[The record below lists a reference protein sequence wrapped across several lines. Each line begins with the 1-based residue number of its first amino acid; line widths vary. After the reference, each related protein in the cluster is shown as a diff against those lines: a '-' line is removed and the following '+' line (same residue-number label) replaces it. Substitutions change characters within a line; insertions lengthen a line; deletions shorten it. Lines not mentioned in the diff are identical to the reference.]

1 MNGRIKIKGGAYGEE
16 KRTINL
22 EAINAEKHYH
32 SAVEGTVFTH
42 VHAVIYNAIFRKFM
56 RRNNGQTFI
65 SVFVHFSIIIYTDSG
80 LF

>member
-1 MNGRIKIKGGAYGEE
+1 MKKKENNKHGGH
-16 KRTINL
+16 KRRKT
-22 EAINAEKHYH
+22 HYH

-56 RRNNGQTFI
+56 RRNNGLAFI
-65 SVFVHFSIIIYTDSG
+65 SVFECFSIIIYTDSG